1 VAEPVANSKVAIR
14 ATRVLRRRLR
24 TAAAAMLAAGTL
36 LPAARAVA
44 QQNGP
49 PSSGQSAAILFVPAT
64 LNPVSGFNPANG
76 HLNGAGYG
84 GDGSL
89 ANSSSSQFSYPVGM
103 AYDSSGNLFIADE
116 SNYIVRRIDAV
127 TGDLSTFAGTPKM
140 SGFSPSTGSGSA
152 TSAEFGL
159 IAGLVVDSSSNVYV
173 SDRTNNV
180 VWKITS
186 GGTISIF
193 AGDGTGT
200 CGGAQSDTL
209 GDGCPASDA
218 TLDNPWALGIDAAND
233 IYIADSYND
242 LVREVSSSTGK
253 ITIFAGDVNDAGS
266 FGSCNANLYSTSTP
280 PYLPTQA
287 HLCFP
292 EGIAFDSSGNAYISE
307 ATRDDIRIINASG
320 YISIFAGTPGTRS
333 STGDGGP
340 ANAATLDEPAGLY
353 VDPAGRVYIS
363 DFFGGEIRVVDSTGN
378 INDVMGG
385 THGELNNYSIGEP
398 DTESILNPATGQY
411 SGATDGLYSF
421 AMDPYGNIIG
431 TDSSG
436 DAITS
441 AGTTGQYFFGN
452 NNQIYQTATTT
463 SLNAFSALYPPY
475 ITISNP
481 SGVTL
486 NFTGTP
492 TVTTLT
498 PSATPAAFAIAGG
511 TCTFP
516 GALAPG
522 ATCTVVVSFT
532 PTVDGA
538 YTGSIVIDS
547 NANSSPSTINLSGS
561 GSGVCYDSAT
571 LTSPLSFSSPPNV
584 TTAAKTTTLTNT
596 GTCPISTNTSS
607 ATIINNNPSGSST
620 FTLVSNDCP
629 ATLNVGDTC
638 TLGLD
643 FKPTALVS
651 YSAQLE
657 LDIPSYGDIYSYLN
671 GTGIT
676 APAVSFNP
684 TPIDFPATSAG
695 ATATAVSTVLTNIGN
710 APLTNIVISLAGTDP
725 GNFAFSGTNNCPTA
739 AGSSLAAGASCTI
752 SVNFSPQAGTTNYS
766 ATISVADNATGT
778 PQTVPLNGTLSA
790 GGPNTNLNIS
800 ETIHFADAPVLT
812 PSTLLSIAEK
822 IHFSDSSPGQFL
834 TPSTLLNISE
844 VIHTSDAPNVF
855 SSVLIQDNEI
865 VHTTDTPAIKE
876 SKLILDAETIHT
888 TDTPAAN
895 LSKLILD
902 TETVHITDAP
912 AVNLSKLILDTETIH
927 TTDTPAT
934 KILVSPTTTV
944 LTSSALVLA
953 AGTPVT
959 FTAAVAS
966 PGGTPTGQVTFYDG
980 ATALSTV
987 ALSNGVATYVT
998 SSLSDGVHSVKAVYL
1013 GNAGF
1018 LTSTSNVL
1026 TETVSDFHLTIS
1038 PPSLVLLPSGKGTLT
1053 LTATP
1058 EGGAFSL
1065 PIDFTVS
1072 GLPAGATDTF
1082 SPPSITPG
1090 TAPASSTL
1098 TIQAPAQAAR
1108 NDRSWPL
1115 GARTS
1120 LALGALLPF
1129 LGLLRIRRARMRGFG
1144 LTLLALVSLCAAA
1157 ALSGCTG
1164 GGFFT
1169 QPPQNYTVTITAASG
1184 SAVHSTSFELTV
1196 E

>member
-1 VAEPVANSKVAIR
+1 VAEPVANSKVAICAR
-14 ATRVLRRRLR
+14 RVLRRRLR
-24 TAAAAMLAAGTL
+24 TAAATMLAAGASF
-36 LPAARAVA
+36 PAAPAVA

-89 ANSSSSQFSYPVGM
+89 ANSSTSQFSYPVGM

-127 TGDLSTFAGTPKM
+127 TGDLSTFAGTPKT
-140 SGFSPSTGSGSA
+140 SGLSPSTGSGSA

-159 IAGLVVDSSSNVYV
+159 IAGLVVDSSNNVYV
-173 SDRTNNV
+173 SDRTNDV

-193 AGDGTGT
+193 AGAGTGT
-200 CGGAQSDTL
+200 CGGVQSDTL

-253 ITIFAGDVNDAGS
+253 ITIFAGDVSDAGS

-320 YISIFAGTPGTRS
+320 YISTFAGTPGTRS

-340 ANAATLDEPAGLY
+340 ANAAKLNEPAGFY
-353 VDPAGRVYIS
+353 VDPAGRIYIS

-463 SLNAFSALYPPY
+463 SLNAFSSLYPPY

-511 TCTFP
+511 TCNFP

-538 YTGSIVIDS
+538 YTGSIVLDS
-547 NANSSPSTINLSGS
+547 NANSSPSTINLSGT
-561 GSGVCYDSAT
+561 GVGVCYDSAT

-584 TTAAKTTTLTNT
+584 TTATKTTTLTNT
-596 GTCPISTNTSS
+596 GNCPISTNTSS
-607 ATIINNNPSGSST
+607 AAIINNNPSGSAT
-620 FTLVSNDCP
+620 FTLVSNNCP

-638 TLGLD
+638 TFSLD
-643 FKPTALVS
+643 FTPTALTS
-651 YSAQLE
+651 YSAQLR

-671 GTGIT
+671 GAGIT
-676 APAVSFNP
+676 APAVSFSP
-684 TPIDFPATSAG
+684 TPIDFPATTAG
-695 ATATAVSTVLTNIGN
+695 ATATAINTVLTNIGN
-710 APLTNIVISLAGTDP
+710 APLTNIVISLSGTDP
-725 GNFAFSGTNNCPTA
+725 GNFAFSGTNNCPTT

-752 SVNFSPQAGTTNYS
+752 SVDFSPQAGTTNYS

-790 GGPNTNLNIS
+790 AGPNTNLNIS
-800 ETIHFADAPVLT
+800 EIIHFADASVLT
-812 PSTLLSIAEK
+812 PSTLLSVAEK
-822 IHFSDSSPGQFL
+822 IHFSDSSPGQLL
-834 TPSTLLNISE
+834 TPSTLLEISE
-844 VIHTSDAPNVF
+844 VIHTSDAPEVF
-855 SSVLIQDNEI
+855 SSVLIQDNET
-865 VHTTDTPAIKE
+865 VHTTDTPVFHE
-876 SKLILDAETIHT
+876 SKLILDTETIHT
-888 TDTPAAN
+888 TDTPAM
-895 LSKLILD
+895 
-902 TETVHITDAP
+902 
-912 AVNLSKLILDTETIH
+912 NLSKLILDTETIH
-927 TTDTPAT
+927 TTDTPVG
-934 KILVSPTTTV
+934 KILVSPTTTA
-944 LTSSALVLA
+944 LTSSALALA

-959 FTAAVAS
+959 FTATVAS
-966 PGGTPTGQVTFYDG
+966 PGGTPTGNVTFHDG
-980 ATALSTV
+980 AAALSTV

-998 SSLSDGVHSVKAVYL
+998 SSLSDGAHSISAVYL

-1026 TETVSDFHLTIS
+1026 TETVSDFTLKIS
-1038 PPSLVLLPSGKGTLT
+1038 PASLALLPAGKGSLT
-1053 LTATP
+1053 LTATSL
-1058 EGGAFSL
+1058 GGAFSL
-1065 PIDFTVS
+1065 PINFAVT

-1157 ALSGCTG
+1157 GMSGCTG

-1169 QPPQNYTVTITAASG
+1169 QPPQNYTVTITATSG
-1184 SAVHSTSFELTV
+1184 SAVHSASFQLTV